1 MTLPCSPT
9 TSELESSKNLLAMK
23 PDVETNVET
32 RELPV
37 VETSC
42 VETSGLETQPSLT
55 TDNPPSLSMDTFNPD
70 LSVTKT
76 NNNEILEKTQLKRNN
91 MCQSETHAGQQ
102 MEETRET
109 TLDAAQSAETNNT
122 DIPTLPLTV
131 QTETETNNDDIVSKE
146 TTKQIALP
154 AAKENSPSLIIT
166 PAHEPTDHSTATTES
181 TKKID
186 SQPIIK
192 TRACTVRLEILT
204 KSDIVKRV
212 HIHRKTDAS
221 RTSVET
227 VETKTDRH
235 EGTPNTRNTI
245 TRSSR
250 QPRSVN
256 KVVDYSDMVSD
267 DNKSLSPPHK
277 KQHHNRPR
285 REPSKSRIKSDSFTT
300 KQPVN
305 IPLRHS
311 PRISASPV
319 TSSPNPGKTLSPPN
333 PEINTLVSSSN
344 KKSTQKGTFETQ
356 SFHLKRS
363 KRAFKFS
370 CKLCTVVC
378 ASTKEL
384 IQHHQQKHNILYCDA
399 CSKAFNNPSSLARH
413 KYTHKELKFKCSD
426 CDQQFAFESNLQ
438 MHRVSHR
445 TIPSHCCVYPNCQ
458 RKFKNKG
465 DLTRHAKE
473 HDGIVHKC
481 PDCQYENSD
490 VRNLESHR
498 LRHSAIEKY
507 ACQLCGQTFR
517 YSNQRHG
524 HINDRKCP
532 KRSSSPEH

>member
-1 MTLPCSPT
+1 M
-9 TSELESSKNLLAMK
+9 
-23 PDVETNVET
+23 
-32 RELPV
+32 
-37 VETSC
+37 
-42 VETSGLETQPSLT
+42 
-55 TDNPPSLSMDTFNPD
+55 
-70 LSVTKT
+70 
-76 NNNEILEKTQLKRNN
+76 
-91 MCQSETHAGQQ
+91 
-102 MEETRET
+102 
-109 TLDAAQSAETNNT
+109 
-122 DIPTLPLTV
+122 
-131 QTETETNNDDIVSKE
+131 
-146 TTKQIALP
+146 
-154 AAKENSPSLIIT
+154 IIT
-166 PAHEPTDHSTATTES
+166 SAHEPTGHSTATTES
-181 TKKID
+181 TEKID

-192 TRACTVRLEILT
+192 TCACTVRLEILT
-204 KSDIVKRV
+204 ESDIVKRV
-212 HIHRKTDAS
+212 HIHHKTDAS

-235 EGTPNTRNTI
+235 EGTPSTRNTV
-245 TRSSR
+245 TRLSR
-250 QPRSVN
+250 HPRSVN
-256 KVVDYSDMVSD
+256 KDVDYSDIVSD
-267 DNKSLSPPHK
+267 DNKPLSPPHK
-277 KQHHNRPR
+277 KQRHNRPR

-305 IPLRHS
+305 IPLRRS
-311 PRISASPV
+311 PRTSASPV
-319 TSSPNPGKTLSPPN
+319 TSSPNPGKTPSPPK

-344 KKSTQKGTFETQ
+344 KKSALKGTFETQ

-363 KRAFKFS
+363 KRARKFG

-438 MHRVSHR
+438 THRVSHR

-458 RKFKNKG
+458 HKFKNKG

-481 PDCQYENSD
+481 PDCTYENPD

-498 LRHSAIEKY
+498 LHHSAIEKY

-517 YSNQRHG
+517 YSNQRRH
-524 HINDRKCP
+524 HINDKKCP

>member
-1 MTLPCSPT
+1 M
-9 TSELESSKNLLAMK
+9 
-23 PDVETNVET
+23 
-32 RELPV
+32 
-37 VETSC
+37 
-42 VETSGLETQPSLT
+42 Q
-55 TDNPPSLSMDTFNPD
+55 
-70 LSVTKT
+70 
-76 NNNEILEKTQLKRNN
+76 
-91 MCQSETHAGQQ
+91 
-102 MEETRET
+102 
-109 TLDAAQSAETNNT
+109 
-122 DIPTLPLTV
+122 
-131 QTETETNNDDIVSKE
+131 
-146 TTKQIALP
+146 
-154 AAKENSPSLIIT
+154 
-166 PAHEPTDHSTATTES
+166 
-181 TKKID
+181 
-186 SQPIIK
+186 
-192 TRACTVRLEILT
+192 
-204 KSDIVKRV
+204 
-212 HIHRKTDAS
+212 
-221 RTSVET
+221 
-227 VETKTDRH
+227 TKTDKH

-245 TRSSR
+245 TKSSR

-267 DNKSLSPPHK
+267 DNKSLSPPRK
-277 KQHHNRPR
+277 KQCHNRPR

-305 IPLRHS
+305 IPLRRS
-311 PRISASPV
+311 PRISATPV
-319 TSSPNPGKTLSPPN
+319 TSSPNPRKTPSPTN

-344 KKSTQKGTFETQ
+344 KKSTRKGTFETQ

-363 KRAFKFS
+363 KRACRFS

-426 CDQQFAFESNLQ
+426 YDQQFAFESNLQ
-438 MHRVSHR
+438 THRVSHR
-445 TIPSHCCVYPNCQ
+445 TIPSYCCVYPNCQ

-465 DLTRHAKE
+465 DLTCHAKE

-481 PDCQYENSD
+481 PDCTYENSD

-498 LRHSAIEKY
+498 LRHSDIEKY

-517 YSNQRHG
+517 YSNQRHR